1 MLDNLGTLNGIL
13 FEQLRSLVSVDMT
26 DPELVDQE
34 IEKSRAVAQLAG
46 VAIDNANTALKVV
59 RQRDEM
65 MGDSRNLPKMLGA

>member
-1 MLDNLGTLNGIL
+1 MDNLGTLNGII